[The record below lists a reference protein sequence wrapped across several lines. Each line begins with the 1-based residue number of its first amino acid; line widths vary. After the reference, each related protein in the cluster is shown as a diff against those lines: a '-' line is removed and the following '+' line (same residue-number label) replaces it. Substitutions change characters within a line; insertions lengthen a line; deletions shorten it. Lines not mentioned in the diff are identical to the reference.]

1 MARFNALHQKYVR
14 VTERHAPLMNFLAGV
29 GMTLLVLSTFSF
41 VAARDNTLALVLP
54 QGVYGIL
61 ETMIIFLIIGAVG
74 IILMGAISFTSKG
87 MVYPV
92 DDDYNV
98 SPAAQATAGVAAASS
113 TSEHA
118 DNFGRALDDEES
130 EQVSV
135 SMPQPTQAAPDD
147 SGPMDQ
153 GRAGSPHGPG
163 GGSDRSR
170 QPTGAGQ
177 RSQPAS
183 NPGSST
189 EDEEDDDVLETV
201 GVEPHKR

>member
-1 MARFNALHQKYVR
+1 MC
-14 VTERHAPLMNFLAGV
+14 FLAGI
-29 GMTLLVLSTFSF
+29 GTALLVLTTFSF
-41 VAARDNTLALVLP
+41 VATRDDSLALVLP
-54 QGVYGIL
+54 KGAYGL
-61 ETMIIFLIIGAVG
+61 FETMIVFLIIGAVG
-74 IILMGAISFTSKG
+74 IILMGAIAMTTKG
-87 MVYPV
+87 TVYPV
-92 DDDYNV
+92 DDDETIL
-98 SPAAQATAGVAAASS
+98 AAKATAGVAAASS
-113 TSEHA
+113 ASEHA
-118 DNFGRALDDEES
+118 DDFGRALDVEES

-147 SGPMDQ
+147 SGPTDQ

-201 GVEPHKR
+201 GVEPRKR